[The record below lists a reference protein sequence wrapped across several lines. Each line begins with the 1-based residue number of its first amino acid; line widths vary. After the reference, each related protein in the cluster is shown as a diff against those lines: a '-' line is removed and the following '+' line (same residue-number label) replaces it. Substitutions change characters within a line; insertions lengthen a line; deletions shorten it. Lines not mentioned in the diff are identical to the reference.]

1 MERNAG
7 PKTELS
13 TSLPWY
19 IKYGIGE
26 ILRASKNR
34 NTSHLKDVERKTS
47 LIVDVSKT
55 SGSEAGLL
63 VS

>member
-13 TSLPWY
+13 TSLLWY

-26 ILRASKNR
+26 ILRATKNR
-34 NTSHLKDVERKTS
+34 NTIHLKDVERKMS

-55 SGSEAGLL
+55 LGSETGLL
-63 VS
+63 IS